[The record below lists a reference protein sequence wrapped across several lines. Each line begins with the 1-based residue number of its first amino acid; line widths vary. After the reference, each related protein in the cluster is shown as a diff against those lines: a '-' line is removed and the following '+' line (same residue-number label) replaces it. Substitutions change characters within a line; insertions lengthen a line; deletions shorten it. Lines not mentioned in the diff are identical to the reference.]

1 MELIL
6 YFLDLRCGEYLDFME
21 IILYFLDLRC
31 GGIFGFYGNNFLIF

>member
-1 MELIL
+1 MEMIL
-6 YFLDLRCGEYLDFME
+6 YFLDQRCEEYFDFME